1 LARKFLTPVG
11 LPSGA
16 SNPATGSAGDLF
28 YNTSDGFIYNHNGTS
43 WSQIVGDGMPA
54 GGTTGQLLSKIN
66 GTDYNTEW
74 VDETSIATSTVKHL
88 VKNDSGVTLS
98 KGTVVYTKSANGTNI
113 LVDKAIATN
122 DTYSSQV
129 LGFLESDLAANET
142 GYCVNNGL
150 VTNINTDGATA
161 GDPVWLS
168 GTTAGGFV
176 TGAGNKPVAPT
187 HLVYLGVVTRA
198 NSNTGEIFVHIS
210 NGWELDELHN
220 VLIDGTPADNEVLA
234 YDSGSSLWKNQTAAE
249 ANLSVVGHTHSIANV
264 TSLQDSLDAK
274 ANLAGA
280 SFTGNISTTGDA
292 NVAGKLNITASSGNE
307 GGELFLAAP
316 AANTSITTG
325 VNIDIYQNK
334 LRFWEAGGTNRGY
347 YVDITGGASAVGTS
361 LTGGSTG
368 AMNYAQTEGTKQS
381 AISSVGTTIVSVSIT
396 TNGYPV
402 LVNVTGDV
410 ENNSAGGWVVLQLYR
425 GSTAIGNPVHAES
438 SAGSENVPYA
448 LSVIDAPSAGTYT
461 YALKL
466 NNAAGGTFNF
476 GESDGPVITAI
487 ELSGP
492 KGDTGSAGANGTSPN
507 AFTTIST
514 PSGTNPVADSTSDTL
529 TFTAGTGIS
538 ITGDATADSIAIE
551 TNGASANGASTLVL
565 RDSTGNFSANVVTA
579 STFSGS
585 GASLTAIPAANVT
598 GTLTS
603 TVLGNSTAYVGT
615 TAIALNRASANQG
628 LTGISSVTFPGS
640 TSGTIQ
646 LLANAA
652 AGTGTVLTLPA
663 TTGTLA
669 LTSQIPT
676 VNDATLTLA
685 VSGVG
690 LSGSQTFTANQSTGA
705 TFTVTSNANSA
716 NGASTIVARDASGN
730 FSANTVTA
738 TTFSGSGA
746 SLTNVPGANVTGTLT
761 STVLGNSTVYIG
773 TTAVALNRSTGNLG
787 LTGIS
792 SVTLPGSTSG
802 TIQLLANAT
811 AGTGTVVTLP
821 ATTGTVVTTGDSGT
835 VTNTMLAG
843 SIANAKLA
851 NTAVSLGAQTLT
863 LGAAATTTI
872 SGMTSVS
879 SSTLTSTVATGTAPF
894 TVTSTTQV
902 TNLKAEFAGT
912 ADLAN
917 AVAVGNVSG
926 LGANVATFLATPS
939 SANLLN
945 VMTTETGTGN
955 LVFSTNPSLDGITL
969 NAGTSFIIEDADSV
983 VGRVIGSGNLFYI
996 QAGADSNDSTGH
1008 IFMGRYANA
1017 NPVANITLNATT
1029 TNVATNLRVGNDL
1042 TMVGSAT
1049 LRTGASTA
1057 GDAPLYFASGTNLS
1071 AIEAGAVE
1079 YDGNVFYG
1087 TPKVTSTTY
1096 GRGLI
1101 PTTMVYSNNTS
1112 PTTTTSTGGAT
1123 ITLNPLGTAVTLPAG
1138 SFEVEGFVVVQVS
1151 STVNPASTL
1160 RFGFTGTG
1168 VASMLFDEKYNAN
1181 QATLTTI
1188 AAPTNGARTSVGT
1201 VSVVSSPTS
1210 GYYTR
1215 VWFKGIIRTSSTAAF
1230 NPIFTVVNGSTPAT
1244 ATLTAQP
1251 DGFMKVTPLNGT
1263 YTAAVNI
1270 GGWA

>member
-1 LARKFLTPVG
+1 MARKFLTPVG

-54 GGTTGQLLSKIN
+54 GGTTGQLLTKVD
-66 GTDYNTEW
+66 GTNYNTQW
-74 VDETSIATSTVKHL
+74 VDQTSIETSTVKHL

-198 NSNTGEIFVHIS
+198 NSSTGEIFVHIS

-234 YDSGSSLWKNQTAAE
+234 YDSGSSIWKNQTAAE

-264 TSLQDSLDAK
+264 TSLQTSLDAK

-292 NVAGKLNITASSGNE
+292 NVAGKLSITASSGDE
-307 GGELFLAAP
+307 GGEIFLSNAVT
-316 AANTSITTG
+316 NTSITNG
-325 VNIDIYQNK
+325 VTIDVYQNK
-334 LRFWEAGGTNRGY
+334 LRFFEQGGDARGY
-347 YVDITGGASAVGTS
+347 YVDITGGGAAASTNLVGGASAS
-361 LTGGSTG
+361 NSF
-368 AMNYAQTEGTKQS
+368 A
-381 AISSVGTTIVSVSIT
+381 TI
-396 TNGYPV
+396 
-402 LVNVTGDV
+402 
-410 ENNSAGGWVVLQLYR
+410 A
-425 GSTAIGNPVHAES
+425 
-438 SAGSENVPYA
+438 
-448 LSVIDAPSAGTYT
+448 
-461 YALKL
+461 
-466 NNAAGGTFNF
+466 
-476 GESDGPVITAI
+476 
-487 ELSGP
+487 
-492 KGDTGSAGANGTSPN
+492 
-507 AFTTIST
+507 T
-514 PSGTNPVADSTSDTL
+514 PSGTNPVADSSTDTL
-529 TFTAGTGIS
+529 TLTAGTGIS
-538 ITGDATADSIAIE
+538 ITGDATADSIAIA

-585 GASLTAIPAANVT
+585 GASLTNIPGANVT

-615 TAIALNRASANQG
+615 TAVALNRASANQG
-628 LTGISSVTFPGS
+628 LTGISSVTF
-640 TSGTIQ
+640 
-646 LLANAA
+646 
-652 AGTGTVLTLPA
+652 
-663 TTGTLA
+663 
-669 LTSQIPT
+669 
-676 VNDATLTLA
+676 
-685 VSGVG
+685 
-690 LSGSQTFTANQSTGA
+690 
-705 TFTVTSNANSA
+705 
-716 NGASTIVARDASGN
+716 
-730 FSANTVTA
+730 
-738 TTFSGSGA
+738 
-746 SLTNVPGANVTGTLT
+746 
-761 STVLGNSTVYIG
+761 
-773 TTAVALNRSTGNLG
+773 
-787 LTGIS
+787 
-792 SVTLPGSTSG
+792 PGSTSG

-955 LVFSTNPSLDGITL
+955 LVFSTNPSLDGMTL

-1112 PTTTTSTGGAT
+1112 PTTSTSTGGAT

-1181 QATLTTI
+1181 QAALTTI

-1201 VSVVSSPTS
+1201 VSLVSNPTS

-1215 VWFKGIIRTSSTAAF
+1215 AWFKGIIRTSSTATF
-1230 NPIFTVVNGSTPAT
+1230 YPIFTVVNGSTPAT
-1244 ATLTAQP
+1244 VTLTAQP